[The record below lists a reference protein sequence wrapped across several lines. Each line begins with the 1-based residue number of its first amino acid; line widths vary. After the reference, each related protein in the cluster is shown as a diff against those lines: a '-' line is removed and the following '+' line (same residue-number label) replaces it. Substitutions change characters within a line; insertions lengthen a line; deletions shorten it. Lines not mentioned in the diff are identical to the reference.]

1 LAWRARAFARQQEA
15 VSPATDNI
23 DADTDQVQYIAGW
36 RRLVLWPLGLLA
48 RLWGRTLRFD
58 VAPEDLRNIS
68 KCDEP
73 VAIILWHNR
82 LFLAAE
88 IVRRF
93 RQGRPAYSLVSASR
107 DGAWLDAFFSTVG
120 MRTVRGSSQK
130 LGREAV
136 RALIAKLREGYD
148 IGITPDGPRGPR
160 YDFKAG
166 ALIVARRAGVP
177 ALLIG
182 ARFTSARRLKSWDGF
197 YLPKPFSRVQLVC
210 TQMSAAEL
218 RASTMTAEILR
229 ERLLA
234 TNPD

>member
-1 LAWRARAFARQQEA
+1 
-15 VSPATDNI
+15 VSPATENI
-23 DADTDQVQYIAGW
+23 DSEIDQVHHIAGW

-48 RLWGRTLRFD
+48 RAWGRTLRFE

-88 IVRRF
+88 IARRF
-93 RQGRPAYSLVSASR
+93 RQGRPVYSLVSASR

-120 MRTVRGSSQK
+120 IRTVRGSSQK

-136 RALIAKLREGYD
+136 RALIVKLREGYD
-148 IGITPDGPRGPR
+148 IGITPDGPRGPQ

-182 ARFTSARRLKSWDGF
+182 GRFTSARRLKSWDGF

-210 TQMSAAEL
+210 TQVSAAQL
-218 RASTMTAEILR
+218 RAPTMTAEILR

-234 TNPD
+234 TNPDSR